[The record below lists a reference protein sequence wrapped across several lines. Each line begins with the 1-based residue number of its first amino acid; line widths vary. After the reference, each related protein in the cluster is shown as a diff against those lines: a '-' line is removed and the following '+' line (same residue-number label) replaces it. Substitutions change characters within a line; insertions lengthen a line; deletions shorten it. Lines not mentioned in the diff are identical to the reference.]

1 MIVWHWIY
9 CCIDSG
15 RRIEWIL
22 AQYLKYMNRAS
33 ADLAQFWHSHWPL
46 LEISMFALIIV
57 CFMWFLK
64 SILYFIKFRS
74 VVPFFRLAKCTHKHM
89 HWSNRIE
96 KEIAWRNGDGEI
108 RSEKERNYIAVLSF
122 NGSDGTF
129 MAKQRL
135 YRYRSRAPHSLSC
148 SCWLFFFW
156 IHDATTCQVL
166 CVARNGWLH
175 SMCHSDISLHFIC
188 KGSNGYIRFAYRIN
202 VYNKACECV
211 ECVRGEM
218 HLSLPLYCIYDIVLS
233 FSLTKPKTYTHKLRE
248 LSKNVQQ

>member
-1 MIVWHWIY
+1 METEK
-9 CCIDSG
+9 SG
-15 RRIEWIL
+15 VKKREITL
-22 AQYLKYMNRAS
+22 
-33 ADLAQFWHSHWPL
+33 QFCR
-46 LEISMFALIIV
+46 SMAVTVRL
-57 CFMWFLK
+57 WWN
-64 SILYFIKFRS
+64 S
-74 VVPFFRLAKCTHKHM
+74 V
-89 HWSNRIE
+89 
-96 KEIAWRNGDGEI
+96 
-108 RSEKERNYIAVLSF
+108 YIAIEVEHLIRWVVAA
-122 NGSDGTF
+122 D
-129 MAKQRL
+129 
-135 YRYRSRAPHSLSC
+135 C
-148 SCWLFFFW
+148 FFFW

>member
-46 LEISMFALIIV
+46 LEISKFALIIV

-129 MAKQRL
+129 MVKQRL

-148 SCWLFFFW
+148 SCWLFFFEFMMRL
-156 IHDATTCQVL
+156 HAKFYALPATAGFIVCAIPTFRCTL
-166 CVARNGWLH
+166 FAR
-175 SMCHSDISLHFIC
+175 DPT
-188 KGSNGYIRFAYRIN
+188 A
-202 VYNKACECV
+202 
-211 ECVRGEM
+211 
-218 HLSLPLYCIYDIVLS
+218 IYDSRIV
-233 FSLTKPKTYTHKLRE
+233 
-248 LSKNVQQ
+248 